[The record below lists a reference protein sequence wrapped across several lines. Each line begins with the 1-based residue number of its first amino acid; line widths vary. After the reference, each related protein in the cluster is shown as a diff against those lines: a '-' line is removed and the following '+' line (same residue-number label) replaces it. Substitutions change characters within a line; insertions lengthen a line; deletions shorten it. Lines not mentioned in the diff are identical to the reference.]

1 MRYWINTVSRDHV
14 RLGARGGFTQA
25 GHGRSTRLSRLV
37 KGDALVFYS
46 PQTTFERGERLQ
58 AFTAIGYIVDDE
70 PYQVAKPG
78 FHPWRRRMKFSK
90 SIQAPIAPL
99 IPELGFIVDKRRW
112 GYPFR
117 RGLFEVTR
125 RDFER
130 IACAMGQRGPR
141 RGAGTGGRRA

>member
-1 MRYWINTVSRDHV
+1 
-14 RLGARGGFTQA
+14 
-25 GHGRSTRLSRLV
+25 LSRLV

-46 PQTTFERGERLQ
+46 PQTTFERGERLL

-70 PYQVAKPG
+70 PYQVAKPA

-99 IPELGFIVDKRRW
+99 IPELGFIVDKKRW

-141 RGAGTGGRRA
+141 RGAGTGGRHA